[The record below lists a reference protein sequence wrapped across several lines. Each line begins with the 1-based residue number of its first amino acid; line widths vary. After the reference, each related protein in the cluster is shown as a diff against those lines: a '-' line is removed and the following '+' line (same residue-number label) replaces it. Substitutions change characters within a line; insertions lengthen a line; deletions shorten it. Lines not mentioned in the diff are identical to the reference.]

1 MTAHKIS
8 PHLKDLQPPAGMGN
22 VQAWLCWRL
31 ETKPGATKPSK
42 IPFYANKQ
50 RRKGKQGTPE
60 DRDQLVTFDAAKAAA
75 MRHGFAGVGFAVLP
89 SSTVAALDFDDVV
102 EDELTFKSISRAL
115 EDTYAEFS
123 PSGNGIRAF
132 VLQPLSTVSDNAF
145 KNLKSHAKNGN
156 PFTFEVFATS
166 GFVTYTGNA
175 LEPGAGPQPVS
186 EASEKIRKLYESRLA
201 KRGPVFGKGVGD
213 GALGVHSSS
222 QQPIGYAIEEL
233 HTLLKTF
240 NPSASYDDWIEVG
253 MCLHHE
259 TGGSQEGFDVW
270 HEWSTT
276 GDSYVSEGDCE
287 YHWLSFNKTEGAK
300 TMRTLLKR
308 AGALGAKVSGPV
320 ATADDFDVMPEEEN
334 PHADDHA
341 EGNATDRFA
350 PIQAAE
356 YLKRPPIGWLVRS
369 LIQEGDPVNL
379 FGPSGSGKS
388 FVAFDLAMAIARG
401 VPWRGLKAK
410 QGKVVY
416 ICAEGSGGFRT
427 RIAAYCEYHGVDPTT
442 VPLHVIPA
450 APLLIKPKDVK
461 DLIKAIEGVG
471 GAHVLIVDTLA
482 QTTSGADENSGEDMG
497 PALTAVQLLSRHF
510 NATTMLVHHT
520 GKDVDRG
527 ARGWSGIKGAMGTQ
541 LEVIVGED
549 GSRLLHVEKLKDGEA
564 GGNHPFKLLQVALG
578 VDEEGGAVS
587 SCVVVEDGAVAPGR
601 PAKGVRGYTGRVGE
615 AEQLVLDALERLEMG
630 KEIVTLPILIAGA
643 VELDPNTD
651 SEPLHRLRSRAKRAV
666 ATLAKKGRVGTV
678 DGVYFSERG

>member
-22 VQAWLCWRL
+22 VQAWLCWRSEL
-31 ETKPGATKPSK
+31 KEGATKPSK
-42 IPFYANKQ
+42 IPYYANKS
-50 RRKGKQGTPE
+50 RRTGKQGTPE

-75 MRHGFAGVGFAVLP
+75 MRHGFTGVGFAVLP
-89 SSTVAALDFDDVV
+89 GSTVAALDFDDVV

-132 VLQPLSTVSDNAF
+132 VLQPLSTVSHNAF

-166 GFVTYTGNA
+166 GFVTFTGNI
-175 LEPGAGPQPVS
+175 LDPGTGPQPVS
-186 EASEKIRKLYESRLA
+186 EASEKILKLYESRLA
-201 KRGPVFGKGVGD
+201 KRGPVFGNGVGA
-213 GALGVHSSS
+213 GALDAHPSS
-222 QQPIGYAIEEL
+222 QQPIGYSVEEL
-233 HTLLKTF
+233 HNLLKTF

-270 HEWSTT
+270 HEWSAT

-287 YHWLSFNKTEGAK
+287 AHWLSFRKTEGAK

-320 ATADDFDVMPEEEN
+320 ATVDDFDIMEEEN
-334 PHADDHA
+334 DKPKDDEVA
-341 EGNATDRFA
+341 ERFL
-350 PIQAAE
+350 PIQYAD

-388 FVAFDLAMAIARG
+388 FVAFDIAMAIARG
-401 VPWRGLKAK
+401 TPWRGLKVK
-410 QGKVVY
+410 QGKVIY
-416 ICAEGSGGFRT
+416 ICAEGAGGFRT
-427 RIAAYCEYHGVDPTT
+427 RMLAYQEYHGVKPEEMDF
-442 VPLHVIPA
+442 HVIPA
-450 APLLIKPKDVK
+450 APSLIKPKDIK

-471 GAHVLIVDTLA
+471 GAHVIIVDTLA

-541 LEVIVGED
+541 LEVIVQGD
-549 GSRLLHVEKLKDGEA
+549 GSRVLHVEKLKDGEA

-578 VDEEGGAVS
+578 MDEEGGAVS

-601 PAKGVRGYTGRVGE
+601 PAKGMRSYTGRVGE

-666 ATLAKKGRVGTV
+666 ATLVKKGRVGTV